1 MNKHICST
9 ALILLVT
16 TGQAIADPFRGVAS
30 WYETGSRGGAA
41 SKTLAFGTRVR
52 VTSMKNHRSVVV
64 TINDRGPYV
73 QGRDIDLSVSAA
85 NTLGFYT
92 RGTVPVTIQVLG
104 RDHRYRRWS
113 WKKGIVVAGE

>member
-1 MNKHICST
+1 
-9 ALILLVT
+9 
-16 TGQAIADPFRGVAS
+16 
-30 WYETGSRGGAA
+30 
-41 SKTLAFGTRVR
+41 
-52 VTSMKNHRSVVV
+52 MKNHRSVVV

-104 RDHRYRRWS
+104 RDHHYRRWS
-113 WKKGIVVAGE
+113 WRNGIVVAGE